1 LPEPLLPCCD
11 VELWPLAPLCCALPE
26 DEAEF
31 VLPALPPVLLLLW
44 LLPALLVLFVL
55 PELWLFDGAG
65 VGVLAA
71 DDGAGEGAGV
81 GVGVGVGAL
90 CAALL
95 VFCGALFCESMLCC
109 KVCENGWLLTMSTGE
124 FVCELPDE
132 PNSELIYESG
142 DMADPV
148 YPGIP
153 VKFRSCRSCGQAVK
167 WSCGQ
172 ARACVTHPR
181 CAS

>member
-1 LPEPLLPCCD
+1 
-11 VELWPLAPLCCALPE
+11 
-26 DEAEF
+26 
-31 VLPALPPVLLLLW
+31 
-44 LLPALLVLFVL
+44 
-55 PELWLFDGAG
+55 
-65 VGVLAA
+65 VLAA

>member
-1 LPEPLLPCCD
+1 
-11 VELWPLAPLCCALPE
+11 LPE

-65 VGVLAA
+65 VGALAA
-71 DDGAGEGAGV
+71 DDGAGEGA